1 MLHRTKIRELTVKLL
16 KQNAEVVRLV
26 GKNIKD
32 SKANSFEARGLP
44 GINVVTPRQNGT
56 GRSLSIFS
64 TETTLT
70 LNVEIYVHTM
80 DGYQRKADEIA
91 EAVEN
96 ALLCNPEF
104 QALTSQLQTYD
115 VENSIYDQGAKPIV
129 VQILSFT
136 LKFNEQWLVKVE
148 DELKTVGIDVDVID
162 PIADPAP
169 GPDERIE
176 FHLEIEP

>member
-1 MLHRTKIRELTVKLL
+1 
-16 KQNAEVVRLV
+16 
-26 GKNIKD
+26 
-32 SKANSFEARGLP
+32 
-44 GINVVTPRQNGT
+44 
-56 GRSLSIFS
+56 
-64 TETTLT
+64 
-70 LNVEIYVHTM
+70 M